1 MVTSV
6 WLSNGYHL
14 VNYYRLSNGYLL
26 DIIFMLSIGYP
37 LHNCLIW
44 YSYLMDN

>member
-6 WLSNGYHL
+6 RLSNGYHV
-14 VNYYRLSNGYLL
+14 VNYNGLSNGYLL
-26 DIIFMLSIGYP
+26 DIIFKLSIGYP